1 MTTREGSAASAALPR
16 ADAVS
21 TGGTYR
27 AALQT
32 LGNATFSAAPQR
44 PRDAF
49 DLIAGPPREHRA
61 TILRVL
67 EIVNSVSY
75 RRSVAFEGANA
86 HRVTRPRRPR
96 PNASRPI
103 SWCRLSWQ
111 TVESDVSR
119 PSCCLDGQGSRVN
132 FRPQNHG
139 AVSRDACDHIDFAT
153 AKMVNGMPRIC
164 WHTIFYLWETTVA
177 RQAIEKAWNLCLLR
191 RTFVELLVPAASP
204 LSRHGD

>member
-75 RRSVAFEGANA
+75 RRSVPGTWIGTGFNQIW
-86 HRVTRPRRPR
+86 RPF
-96 PNASRPI
+96 
-103 SWCRLSWQ
+103 
-111 TVESDVSR
+111 
-119 PSCCLDGQGSRVN
+119 DGLQQQP
-132 FRPQNHG
+132 PQDRFLELN
-139 AVSRDACDHIDFAT
+139 
-153 AKMVNGMPRIC
+153 
-164 WHTIFYLWETTVA
+164 ETSEIL
-177 RQAIEKAWNLCLLR
+177 Q
-191 RTFVELLVPAASP
+191 FVEIQ
-204 LSRHGD
+204 GDIPNRGCFRWTSTYTA